1 MSENNTLPCMNCK
14 KPVATDAGMFF
25 AEVFIC
31 PTCHTMSVHFYQRLE
46 RELKGLLTMSQEAI
60 RIALV
65 KGQFHFPEGP
75 RGELTKREVLE
86 TALGLEAAREKEQKK
101 QAGQH

>member
-1 MSENNTLPCMNCK
+1 MSDNSTLPCMNCQA
-14 KPVATDAGMFF
+14 VVGTAAGKFF
-25 AEVFIC
+25 AEVFVC
-31 PTCHTMSVHFYQRLE
+31 ANCHEMCVHFYQRLE

-75 RGELTKREVLE
+75 RGELSKREVLE
-86 TALGLEAAREKEQKK
+86 TALGLEAQREKAMQKTG
-101 QAGQH
+101 AG